1 MSGTDYVYYPVTG
14 GPGTT
19 EASAYTWNNGT
30 FSFDTGSFWAQVASF
45 ETLTIGTTPVTGT
58 VPADGANIG
67 LIAGA
72 IDPFVLSYYV
82 ADPAEGDPYINFPA
96 NGAFSVDVVLNSG
109 SVELGNLLLAGFNEY
124 ADVITSAPTQY
135 PTLDVQGATLT
146 ISGDILDSGTVMF
159 PTISTPLGD
168 FDSATASGGGT
179 IELGNGASV
188 DLTQTSG
195 MVVPSDITFN
205 FNDADGN
212 ILEIDSDSVSN
223 PTGFQGTITGFV
235 PGDSI
240 LLPNIASMVGTVAT
254 TGSYDVATGVL
265 SIVVG
270 DPTTIDINL
279 PGLTNASITPSG
291 TGIEIQ
297 ATCYLHGTHILTD
310 SGEVSVEHLAI
321 GDRVITRS
329 GQSKPIRW
337 IGRRSYEG
345 AFAASNPE
353 LAPILIRADAIANAV
368 PHRDLYVSP
377 EHAMYID
384 GVLIPARHLVNGSSI
399 VTTSH
404 TDPIR
409 YYHIELE
416 EHDVI
421 YAEGAASETF
431 VDCDSRHIFHNAA
444 DYAALYPNDTAI
456 PWRTCARVVERGGK
470 LIAVNRRLA
479 ARAASLGLTP
489 VAPGP
494 VAGYIDHADQNGING
509 WAWCQAA
516 PTTPLRLEVLEDD
529 RVIGTVLADQ
539 FREDLQSAGIGDG
552 RHGFTFTFSRPFDP
566 FSRHTLTVRRAADRA
581 LLAQPIVIEPATNLD
596 GPTRDAFAALLR
608 HATAH
613 VQTAGEAETL
623 LDLLRAESE
632 QAHRARLRLLRRR
645 GPVERR
651 RGADRAPTRRAL
663 VIDATWP
670 RPDQDAGSQAI
681 LSHMRA
687 LQRLRW
693 HVSFVATAPLA
704 DNGEARATLEALGIT
719 CHAVGSVE
727 ELLRGSADQ
736 YQLVYLHRLAAAGAY
751 AGLVR
756 QHQRRARL
764 IYSVADLHHLRLAR
778 QAVVEARP
786 ELARHA
792 AFIRRQELLA
802 AHHADVVITHSPVEA
817 SLLARD
823 APGASVAVV
832 PWAVRPRAALQPW
845 AQRDA
850 VALIANFRHEPNADG
865 LLWLFREVMP
875 LVWEEAQ
882 IVLNV
887 AGVDLPAGVART
899 LTHPHLRVLGPVR
912 EVWPLLA
919 ASRLAVAPLRY
930 GAGIKGKVLEAWAA
944 GLPCAMTP
952 IAAEGL
958 PPVDTVA
965 ADAAGLARLILDLHS
980 DPVRNAAAALAGR
993 AALRGHFSQKRLDTA
1008 LVAAISAPAAPS
1020 DRNVRRSTPTR
1031 ITGSEL
1037 RA

>member
-1 MSGTDYVYYPVTG
+1 MSGTDYVFYPVIGNGESST
-14 GPGTT
+14 P
-19 EASAYTWNNGT
+19 YTWQNATIN
-30 FSFDTGSFWAQVASF
+30 FDTGSYWAQVDSF
-45 ETLTIGTTPVTGT
+45 ETLTIGTTPTTGT
-58 VPADGANIG
+58 VPGTGANIG

-72 IDPFVLSYYV
+72 IDPFLLGYYTP
-82 ADPAEGDPYINFPA
+82 DPAEGDPYITFPS

-109 SVELGNLLLAGFNEY
+109 SVSIDNLLLAGFNEY
-124 ADVITSAPTQY
+124 ADVITSAPTQF
-135 PTLDVQGATLT
+135 PTLDVQTATLT
-146 ISGDILDSGTVMF
+146 VTGDILDTGSVVF
-159 PTISTPLGD
+159 PTIDTPLGPIN
-168 FDSATASGGGT
+168 SATASGGGT
-179 IELGNGASV
+179 IDLGQGASV
-188 DLTQTSG
+188 DLAQTTG
-195 MVVPSDITFN
+195 TVVPFDITFN
-205 FNDADGN
+205 FNDGDGN
-212 ILEIDSDSVSN
+212 VLEIDGDSVSN
-223 PTGFQGTITGFV
+223 PTAFQGTITGFA

-265 SIVVG
+265 TIVVG

-279 PGLTNASITPSG
+279 PSLTNASIVPSG

-297 ATCYLHGTHILTD
+297 TTCYLHGTNILTD
-310 SGEVSVEHLAI
+310 RGEVAVEKLAI

-329 GQSKPIRW
+329 GQAKPIRW

-353 LAPILIRADAIANAV
+353 LAPILIRAGALDDGV

-384 GVLIPARHLVNGSSI
+384 GVLIPARHLVNNSSI
-399 VTTSH
+399 LTTQEIG
-404 TDPIR
+404 PIR
-409 YYHIELE
+409 YFHIELE
-416 EHDVI
+416 EHAVI
-421 YAEGAASETF
+421 YAEGAPAETF
-431 VDCDSRHIFHNAA
+431 VDCDSRHIFHNFA
-444 DYAALYPNDTAI
+444 DYAELYPNDAPI
-456 PWRTCARVVERGGK
+456 PWRTCARVVERGAR

-489 VAPGP
+489 AVIGP
-494 VAGYIDHADQNGING
+494 VAGYIDHADQSGISG

-516 PTTPLRLEVLEDD
+516 PARPLRLEVLEDD
-529 RVIGTVLADQ
+529 RVIGSVLADQ
-539 FREDLQSAGIGDG
+539 YREDLQAAGIGDG
-552 RHGFTFTFSRPFDP
+552 RHGFALTFTRPLDP
-566 FSRHTLTVRRAADRA
+566 FTRHTLTVRRPADRA
-581 LLAQPIVIEPATNLD
+581 VVSEPVVVEPAMHLD
-596 GPTRDAFAALLR
+596 GPTRSAFAAWLR

-613 VQTAGEAETL
+613 VQTAAEAETL

-632 QAHRARLRLLRRR
+632 QARRARLRLLRGV

-663 VIDATWP
+663 VIDADWP

-681 LSHMRA
+681 VSHMRA

-693 HVSFVATAPLA
+693 HVSFAATTALA
-704 DNGEARATLEALGIT
+704 DNGEAKARLEALGIT
-719 CHAVGSVE
+719 CLTGGSVE
-727 ELLRGSADQ
+727 ELLHETVDQ
-736 YQLVYLHRLAAAGAY
+736 YQLVYLHRLAVAGAY

-778 QAVVEARP
+778 QAAMEARP
-786 ELARHA
+786 ELERHA
-792 AFIRRQELLA
+792 AFVRRQEVLA
-802 AHHADVVITHSPVEA
+802 AHQADVVITHSPVEA
-817 SLLARD
+817 SLLSSD
-823 APGASVAVV
+823 APGVAVAVV
-832 PWAVRPRAALQPW
+832 PWVVRPRAGLQPW
-845 AQRDA
+845 QQREG
-850 VALIANFRHEPNADG
+850 VALVANLRHEPNVDG

-875 LVWEEAQ
+875 LVWEAAP
-882 IVLNV
+882 IVLSV
-887 AGVDLPAGVART
+887 AGTGLPAGVART
-899 LTHPHLRVLGPVR
+899 LAHPHLRVLGAVR

-958 PPVDTVA
+958 PPADTVA

-980 DPVRNAAAALAGR
+980 DPARNSAAARVGR
-993 AALRGHFSQKRLDTA
+993 AALRRHFSQKCVDIA
-1008 LVAAISAPAAPS
+1008 LAAAIDGSAASPSDGGARKSAP
-1020 DRNVRRSTPTR
+1020 TR
-1031 ITGSEL
+1031 TMGSEL